1 MVTYVCIGLALVIVA
16 QTVVIV
22 RVTKALQTLGR
33 FGDRLAHLA
42 AAMELLTDTTE
53 AGLGNVAVAL
63 ERGTPQRAAR
73 ATRGAT
79 AKRIATA
86 ARRGGSVEEIAAD
99 ELLSESEVRLHLQ
112 LAPLNAMEG
121 VGRGSL
127 RS

>member
-1 MVTYVCIGLALVIVA
+1 VLTYVCIGLALVIVA
-16 QTVVIV
+16 QTLVIV
-22 RVTKALQTLGR
+22 RVTSALRSVGR

-63 ERGTPQRAAR
+63 ERGGPQRAAR

-79 AKRIATA
+79 SKRIATA
-86 ARRGGSVEEIAAD
+86 ARRGGSLEEIAAD

-112 LAPLNAMEG
+112 LAPLNALEG

-127 RS
+127 RN

>member
-1 MVTYVCIGLALVIVA
+1 MLTYVCIGLALVIVA
-16 QTVVIV
+16 QTLVIV
-22 RVTKALQTLGR
+22 RVTSALKSVGR

-63 ERGTPQRAAR
+63 ERGGPQRAAR

-79 AKRIATA
+79 SKRIATA
-86 ARRGGSVEEIAAD
+86 ARRGGSLEEIAAD

-127 RS
+127 RN

>member
-1 MVTYVCIGLALVIVA
+1 VLTYVCIGLALVIVA
-16 QTVVIV
+16 QTLVIV
-22 RVTKALQTLGR
+22 RVTSALRSVGR

-53 AGLGNVAVAL
+53 AG
-63 ERGTPQRAAR
+63 PQRAAR

-86 ARRGGSVEEIAAD
+86 ARRGGSLEEIAAD

-112 LAPLNAMEG
+112 LAPLNALEG

-127 RS
+127 RN

>member
-1 MVTYVCIGLALVIVA
+1 MLTYVCIGLALVIVA
-16 QTVVIV
+16 QTLVIV
-22 RVTKALQTLGR
+22 RVTTALQTLGR

-63 ERGTPQRAAR
+63 ERGGPQRAAR

-79 AKRIATA
+79 SKRIATA

-127 RS
+127 RG